1 MQKTSKLHKTVVT
14 TEFHNVF
21 KSLAIF
27 KHEGYSIVK
36 FQTLGLKPIRTSL
49 ILKEKTAAFLTACK
63 KYTTI
68 SVPQTI
74 VVTSTTNIPF
84 FEMLHVEKISRFSS
98 YRLCSSEKLETN

>member
-49 ILKEKTAAFLTACK
+49 IFKRKNG
-63 KYTTI
+63 
-68 SVPQTI
+68 S
-74 VVTSTTNIPF
+74 IPDS
-84 FEMLHVEKISRFSS
+84 LQKIYYNFSS
-98 YRLCSSEKLETN
+98 FTNDCGYLDHQYSFF